1 MKKVKF
7 TIEIEDE
14 KLNAINLYGK
24 ELNVDLKTILNESIQ
39 NHYEKIVPN
48 EVRFY
53 LEAKIKADKKK
64 PTTSIPKFKSEVIK
78 NN

>member
-24 ELNVDLKTILNESIQ
+24 ESNVDLKTILNESIQ
-39 NHYEKIVPN
+39 SHYEKIVPN
-48 EVRFY
+48 EVQFY
-53 LEAKIKADKKK
+53 LESKIKAYNKK
-64 PTTSIPKFKSEVIK
+64 PIPNIPKFKSEAIK
-78 NN
+78 KD

>member
-24 ELNVDLKTILNESIQ
+24 DSNTDLTSIINKAIQ
-39 NHYEKIVPN
+39 NHYENIVPN

-53 LEAKIKADKKK
+53 LESKIKEEKSKTE
-64 PTTSIPKFKSEVIK
+64 PSIPKFKK
-78 NN
+78 

>member
-7 TIEIEDE
+7 TIEIEEE

-24 ELNVDLKTILNESIQ
+24 VSNVDLKTILNESIQ
-39 NHYEKIVPN
+39 NHYEKIIPK

-53 LEAKIKADKKK
+53 LESKIKADKKK
-64 PTTSIPKFKSEVIK
+64 PTPSIPKFKSEAIK
-78 NN
+78 ND

>member
-14 KLNAINLYGK
+14 KLKAINLYGK
-24 ELNVDLKTILNESIQ
+24 DSNTDLTTIINNAVQ
-39 NHYEKIVPN
+39 NHYENIVPN

-53 LEAKIKADKKK
+53 LESKIKDEKSK
-64 PTTSIPKFKSEVIK
+64 PEPSIPKFKK
-78 NN
+78 